1 MAYSEKCSALE
12 CIDSDSSARLNF
24 GKEGHTARERNAT
37 WIHFCEKDSGYS
49 YVVLNFWMCGSW
61 QSVIAFPDASRIADS
76 VLIRT
81 IDEVAIT
88 AATSRRA
95 ATIFSW
101 WR

>member
-12 CIDSDSSARLNF
+12 CIDSESSARLNF

-37 WIHFCEKDSGYS
+37 WIHFFEKDSGYS

-95 ATIFSW
+95 ATIFRW